1 MELPPMSVKRF
12 QATPFVISQA
22 QFDAFYSEPVTVS
35 RQTKPGS
42 TGAKGLILVDYISI
56 GTMPRST
63 FMRNSIVWYADKVV
77 GAKFGVD
84 PSFVAGPSDAT
95 IMAAMDAIAA
105 SEGDQ
110 GSPSDPSFVAGPSD
124 VITMAAMDAIA
135 AAGITNV
142 DQYQSKL
149 LDYMFSPKN
158 KDMGLYAK
166 DNGVPD
172 DSFIQV
178 SPRFPKAAYSCL
190 PTVSAV
196 ITHPQ
201 FYHHLCYHLLT
212 VPHRSLSRSP
222 CSSETWWTTW

>member
-1 MELPPMSVKRF
+1 MSVKRF
-12 QATPFVISQA
+12 QEKPFVISQA
-22 QFDAFYSEPVTVS
+22 QFDTFYSEPVTVS
-35 RQTKPGS
+35 RQTKPDS

-77 GAKFGVD
+77 GAKFGVGNQGSPSD
-84 PSFVAGPSDAT
+84 PSFVPSDT
-95 IMAAMDAIAA
+95 ITMAAVDSIAA
-105 SEGDQ
+105 SEGNQ

-124 VITMAAMDAIA
+124 ATTIAAVEAIS

-172 DSFIQV
+172 DSFIKVGNQG
-178 SPRFPKAAYSCL
+178 SPQP
-190 PTVSAV
+190 
-196 ITHPQ
+196 
-201 FYHHLCYHLLT
+201 LLQQQQ
-212 VPHRSLSRSP
+212 
-222 CSSETWWTTW
+222 